1 MADKSRPKFI
11 IVGGGLAGALTAC
24 YLGRSG
30 YEVEVYEMRDDM
42 RSGNIPGGRSINL
55 ALSHRGIEA
64 LTRVDLAEKILKD
77 AVPMPGRMIHSI
89 RGKLSFQ
96 PYGKDRSQAI
106 NSVSR
111 GGLNATLLEAADEY
125 ENVRLHFNERCT
137 DVNIDSG
144 RIELL
149 NTQTNESTTATGDI
163 IVSADGAFSVVRHCM
178 QKLDR
183 FDYSQSYLEHGFK
196 ELIIPPDSN
205 GSYRLEKNALHIW
218 PRRSFMMIALPNAD
232 GSFTCTLFWPFEG
245 PNSFASIKN
254 ENDLMRFFN
263 EQFPD
268 VVQHMPTLAEDYF
281 ENPVGSMVTIR
292 SDPWYYKDKVV
303 LLGDACHAI
312 VPFYGQGINAGFE
325 DMIVL
330 DECLKRYQPDW
341 ERAFQNYYRLRKKNV
356 DMLAEMAISNFI
368 EMRDRTGS
376 KWFLFKKKSEKILHK
391 LSPRLYIPLYSMA
404 TFTRIPY
411 IEAVRRAKN
420 QNRVVVGFGLI
431 VLIFFIALLLYTV
444 VI

>member
-1 MADKSRPKFI
+1 MADQSRTKFI

-24 YLGRSG
+24 YLGKSG
-30 YEVEVYEMRDDM
+30 YNVEVYEMRDDM

-64 LTRVDLAEKILKD
+64 LKRVGLAERVLKD

-96 PYGKDRSQAI
+96 PYGKNKSQAI

-125 ENVRLHFNERCT
+125 ENVRLIFNEKCT
-137 DVNIDSG
+137 DVDIDSG
-144 RIELL
+144 KVELM
-149 NTQTNESTTATGDI
+149 NTQTNESSTATGDI
-163 IVSADGAFSVVRHCM
+163 IVSADGAFSVVRRCM

-183 FDYSQSYLEHGFK
+183 YDYSQSYLKHGFK
-196 ELIIPPDSN
+196 ELIIPPDSD
-205 GSYRLEKNALHIW
+205 GSFRLEKNALHIW

-232 GSFTCTLFWPFEG
+232 CSFTCTLFWPFEG

-254 ENDLMRFFN
+254 ENDLMQFFN

-268 VVQHMPTLAEDYF
+268 AVQHMPTLAEDYF
-281 ENPVGSMVTIR
+281 ENPVGSLVTIR
-292 SDPWYYKDKVV
+292 SDPWYYQDKVV
-303 LLGDACHAI
+303 LLGDACHAV
-312 VPFYGQGINAGFE
+312 VPFYGQGMNAGFE

-330 DECLKRYQPDW
+330 DECMKQHQPDW
-341 ERAFQNYYRLRKKNV
+341 ELAFENYSRLRKKNV
-356 DMLAEMAISNFI
+356 DMLADMALSNFI
-368 EMRDRTGS
+368 EMRDHTGS
-376 KWFLFKKKSEKILHK
+376 KWFLIKKKSEKILHR
-391 LSPRLYIPLYSMA
+391 LFPRLYTPLYSMA

-411 IEAVRRAKN
+411 IEAVRRAKK
-420 QNRVVVGFGLI
+420 QSRVVVSIGIMLLMMI
-431 VLIFFIALLLYTV
+431 VALLIYTGV
-444 VI
+444 